1 MALVVTEL
9 TMSLDGYIAYENGHV
24 GPLFDWYGNG
34 DVEVVTGDGKRTHR
48 LSAVSAEHVRRGDE
62 EAGAYVIGRKL
73 FDFTQGWGGVSPSGP
88 HVPVFVVTHTKPDGW
103 PRPDANFTIVLD
115 GIESAVAQATAAAGD
130 KVVGVAGPNLVQQCL
145 NLGLLDEVRIDLVP
159 VILGGGIPFF
169 ANLKDVPVILDGP
182 TLTEGTGV
190 THLRYTVDPARRRSP
205 KRAP

>member
-9 TMSLDGYIAYENGHV
+9 TMSLDGYIAYDSGHV
-24 GPLFDWYGNG
+24 GPLFDWYSNG
-34 DVEVVTGDGKRTHR
+34 DVEVVSGDGKRTFHM
-48 LSAVSAEHVRRGDE
+48 SEASAEHIRRIDR

-73 FDFTQGWGGVSPSGP
+73 FDFTQGWGGESPSGP
-88 HVPVFVVTHTKPDGW
+88 DVPVFVVTHHQPEGW

-115 GIESAVAQATAAAGD
+115 GIESAIAQASKAAGD

-169 ANLKDVPVILDGP
+169 ANLEDVPVILDGP

-190 THLRYTVDPARRRSP
+190 THLRYVVRR
-205 KRAP
+205 